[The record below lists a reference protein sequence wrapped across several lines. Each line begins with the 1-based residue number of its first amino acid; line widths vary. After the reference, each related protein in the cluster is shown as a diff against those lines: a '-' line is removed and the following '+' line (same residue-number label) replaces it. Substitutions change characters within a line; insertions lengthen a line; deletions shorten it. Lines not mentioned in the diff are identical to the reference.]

1 MKTDFKATL
10 SQTQQNRLSIKSGH
24 SGVWQ
29 SFKERIGPEMVETWA
44 WSCCMN
50 EDMNS
55 KGCIHKLKDGNKWNL
70 TSFNS

>member
-10 SQTQQNRLSIKSGH
+10 SQTQTNRMTIKSSH

-29 SFKERIGPEMVETWA
+29 CFKERIGPHIEETWA

-50 EDMNS
+50 EDEKS
-55 KGCIHKLKDGNKWNL
+55 PGCAHKLKDGNRWNL
-70 TSFNS
+70 TSFNN